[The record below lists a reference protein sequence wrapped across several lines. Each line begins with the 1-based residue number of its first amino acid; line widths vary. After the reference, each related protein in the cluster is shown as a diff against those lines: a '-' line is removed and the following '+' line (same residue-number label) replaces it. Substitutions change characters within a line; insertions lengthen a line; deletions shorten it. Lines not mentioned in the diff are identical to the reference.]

1 MPWLSTLSH
10 KVLLAIAYGNATIVV
25 AHLLA
30 IQVVYLR
37 IVAMCNLNAF
47 YGIGIRIIILDTHG
61 DIIDV
66 GYRGCV
72 AALYEYLYL
81 ISLGNHH
88 VVAEGGGGVGRDNFC
103 ALAVVAGDDGP

>member
-1 MPWLSTLSH
+1 
-10 KVLLAIAYGNATIVV
+10 
-25 AHLLA
+25 
-30 IQVVYLR
+30 
-37 IVAMCNLNAF
+37 MCNLNAF

-81 ISLGNHH
+81 ISL
-88 VVAEGGGGVGRDNFC
+88 
-103 ALAVVAGDDGP
+103 ALLRAKTTMSKPLLNIFSCSL